1 MKALLW
7 AHNKIEKDNKY
18 FTYIL
23 RQQAYYVST
32 IKGRKSSVLTRK
44 HIKIKVHRIY

>member
-18 FTYIL
+18 FTFIIM
-23 RQQAYYVST
+23 QQAYYVSK